1 MDKEKIV
8 KIAEEVGITPTQAER
23 VLKRLIDEGIVE
35 PSISRALEE
44 APSAALAE
52 KIKRE
57 FATAKRP
64 IRRRDI
70 YAAAREA
77 REKSQ
82 RLFEDQGIASM
93 ALVFSDLFA
102 NFIESPEKVLE
113 RFR

>member
-1 MDKEKIV
+1 MDKEKIIE
-8 KIAEEVGITPTQAER
+8 IAQEVGITAAQAEQ

-35 PSISRALEE
+35 PSVSRGLEE
-44 APSAALAE
+44 VPSAAFAE

-64 IRRRDI
+64 IKRRDI

-82 RLFEDQGIASM
+82 SLFEDQGIASM

-102 NFIESPEKVLE
+102 NLIESPEKVLE
-113 RFR
+113 RSR